1 MKNRRIIIRLSE
13 EEHKRL
19 SELVEESGTGTMS
32 GYIRACI
39 NEKRIPNY
47 NVDALDAVK
56 YQLLKLGNN
65 LNQMVYI
72 ARIEGICDTVELE
85 RLLKNIYEQV
95 QKIYEILSNK

>member
-1 MKNRRIIIRLSE
+1 MKDHRFWIRLSE

-19 SELVEESGTGTMS
+19 LELVRESGTGTMS

-39 NEKRIPNY
+39 NEKKIPNL
-47 NVDALDAVK
+47 NVAELKAVN

-72 ARIEGICDTVELE
+72 ARIEGICDTAELE
-85 RLLKNIYEQV
+85 QLLKEIHEQV
-95 QKIYEILSNK
+95 QKIIKII

>member
-1 MKNRRIIIRLSE
+1 MKDHRFWIRLSE

-19 SELVEESGTGTMS
+19 LELVRESGTGTMS

-39 NEKRIPNY
+39 NEKKIPNL
-47 NVDALDAVK
+47 NVAELKAVN

-72 ARIEGICDTVELE
+72 ARIDGICDTAELE
-85 RLLKNIYEQV
+85 QLLKEIHEQV
-95 QKIYEILSNK
+95 QKINKII

>member
-1 MKNRRIIIRLSE
+1 MKDHRFWIRLSE

-19 SELVEESGTGTMS
+19 LELVRESGTGTMS

-39 NEKRIPNY
+39 NEKKIPNL
-47 NVDALDAVK
+47 NVAELKAVN

-72 ARIEGICDTVELE
+72 ARIEGICDTAELE
-85 RLLKNIYEQV
+85 QLLKEIHEQV
-95 QKIYEILSNK
+95 QKINKII

>member
-1 MKNRRIIIRLSE
+1 MKDHRFWIRLSE

-19 SELVEESGTGTMS
+19 LELVRESGTGTMS

-39 NEKRIPNY
+39 NEKKIPNL
-47 NVDALDAVK
+47 NVAELKDVN

-72 ARIEGICDTVELE
+72 ARIEGICDTAELE
-85 RLLKNIYEQV
+85 QLLKEIHEQV
-95 QKIYEILSNK
+95 QKIIKII

>member
-19 SELVEESGTGTMS
+19 TELVEESGTGTMS

-39 NEKRIPNY
+39 NEKKLPNI
-47 NVDALDAVK
+47 DMEELIAVK

-72 ARIEGICDTVELE
+72 ARIEGICDTTELE
-85 RLLKNIYEQV
+85 RLLKDIDEQV
-95 QKIYEILSNK
+95 QKIYKII

>member
-1 MKNRRIIIRLSE
+1 MKDHRFWIRLSE

-19 SELVEESGTGTMS
+19 LELVRESGTGTMS

-39 NEKRIPNY
+39 NEKKIPNL
-47 NVDALDAVK
+47 NVAELKAVN

-72 ARIEGICDTVELE
+72 ARIDGICDTAEFPE
-85 RLLKNIYEQV
+85 HGK
-95 QKIYEILSNK
+95 